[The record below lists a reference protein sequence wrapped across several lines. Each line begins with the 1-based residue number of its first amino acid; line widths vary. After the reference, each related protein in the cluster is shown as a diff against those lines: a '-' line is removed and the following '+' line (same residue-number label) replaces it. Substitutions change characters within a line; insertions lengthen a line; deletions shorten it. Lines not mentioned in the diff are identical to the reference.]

1 MGLPLQL
8 EVRSRHGLCIFK
20 KKLLKPYRCFFFYFG
35 FLHIHTTD
43 LKTKKSFFSPQ
54 SFLFFSPH
62 VILKPIITLL
72 AFFVT
77 SLETDIL
84 LLLETTFPQ
93 SVDQSQSSQWSA
105 MLGCGS
111 MKGRALFSVQG
122 QILGWQ
128 TEAALFV
135 CCWLGT
141 IYLHETCILIQILQD
156 ELSWGEVELLQVP
169 GLVFELLDGYLWT

>member
-20 KKLLKPYRCFFFYFG
+20 KKLLKPYRFSFYFG
-35 FLHIHTTD
+35 FLYIHTTD
-43 LKTKKSFFSPQ
+43 LKTKKSSFSPQ
-54 SFLFFSPH
+54 SFLYFSPH
-62 VILKPIITLL
+62 VILKPIITLP

-84 LLLETTFPQ
+84 LLLETTVPQ
-93 SVDQSQSSQWSA
+93 SVNQSQSSQWSA

-111 MKGRALFSVQG
+111 MKGRDLFSVQG
-122 QILGWQ
+122 QMLGWQ

-141 IYLHETCILIQILQD
+141 MYLHETCILI
-156 ELSWGEVELLQVP
+156 
-169 GLVFELLDGYLWT
+169 